1 MVPTLAQIAGS
12 LKSGAV
18 VTDVGSTKREIVR
31 QALEV
36 MPRGCC
42 FIGGHPMAGSEQ
54 TGVGA
59 AIPDLFLGAT
69 YVITPTDETDFV
81 SLGKLT
87 SFVEAIGAR
96 VEVMSPEQHDIS
108 AAIVSHLPHAMA
120 AALLYTAEKSQRD
133 VGKAFRLAAGSFKD
147 LTRISDSS
155 PELWRDIC
163 ATNADSLVS
172 AINEFQARLGEF
184 KSALEQGN
192 EEAMADFFEQAGQI
206 RQTYLRMLK

>member
-1 MVPTLAQIAGS
+1 MVPTLEKLSRS

-18 VTDVGSTKREIVR
+18 VTDVGSTKREIVS

-36 MPRGCC
+36 MPPGCS

-54 TGVGA
+54 TGVEA

-96 VEVMSPEQHDIS
+96 VEVMSPEQHDFS
-108 AAIVSHLPHAMA
+108 AAIISHLPHAMA
-120 AALLYTAEKSQRD
+120 AALLHTAEKAQRD
-133 VGKAFRLAAGSFKD
+133 VGKVFGLAAGSFKD

-163 ATNADSLVS
+163 ATNADSLVV
-172 AINEFQARLGEF
+172 AIGEFQGFLADF
-184 KSALEQGN
+184 KRALMQGDEKAITDFLEQ
-192 EEAMADFFEQAGQI
+192 ARQI